1 MNGSSDAQPAENTRP
16 VSRFFLC
23 HQRELAACSPPA
35 LQREDWASAD
45 PLTPRQI
52 SKLWAIILNQNWSGR
67 SVRGFAFLDGI
78 DEREQRVHRI
88 PVTVVR
94 QLARMSPQEL
104 VRVTSAW
111 HENAQAAA
119 EVNVH
124 RVVLELVRLA
134 ARSRDTKQRV
144 YFSWWAT
151 GGGRA
156 RLRPSSAQG
165 TS

>member
-1 MNGSSDAQPAENTRP
+1 M
-16 VSRFFLC
+16 
-23 HQRELAACSPPA
+23 
-35 LQREDWASAD
+35 
-45 PLTPRQI
+45 PLQI

-67 SVRGFAFLDGI
+67 PVRGTVFLNGVS
-78 DEREQRVHRI
+78 EREQRVHKI

-111 HENAQAAA
+111 HENAHAAA
-119 EVNVH
+119 EINVH

-134 ARSRDTKQRV
+134 ARSRETKQRV

-151 GGGRA
+151 R
-156 RLRPSSAQG
+156 
-165 TS
+165 